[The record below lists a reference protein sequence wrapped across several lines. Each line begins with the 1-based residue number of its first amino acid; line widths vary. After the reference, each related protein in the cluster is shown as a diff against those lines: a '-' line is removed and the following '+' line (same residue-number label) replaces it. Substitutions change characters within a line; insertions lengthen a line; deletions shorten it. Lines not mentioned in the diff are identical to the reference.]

1 LQFGTAI
8 EFSERVSYF
17 SIASNLISYLT
28 KVMHEDLS
36 TASKN
41 VNYWSGTTTLMPLVG
56 GFVADAYTG
65 RFYMVLFSSFVY
77 LMVNQSTFPPYSL
90 LYIFYYNFVTYPFT
104 HIISIV

>member
-1 LQFGTAI
+1 MVLLQFGTAI

-17 SIASNLISYLT
+17 GIASNLISYLT

-77 LMVNQSTFPPYSL
+77 LMVNLLFPPLMNALNIL
-90 LYIFYYNFVTYPFT
+90 L
-104 HIISIV
+104 